1 MTLNSERTGR
11 RSFVVVGLA
20 ACLIVPMVRAQSGDS
35 KPCDAKAAGVKPAN
49 VYETISLTY
58 ATQQN
63 DLNDIQTDLRN
74 MLPKAKIY
82 GNPSQRAISLWATA
96 EDMAVAHKVVADLDR
111 PKKSYRLTYTIT
123 ETGGAEGD
131 KPAGPSHGSQH
142 FALVAVSG
150 EKTDFK
156 EGSRVPLVTGTY
168 DPAGATPNSQ
178 VQYIDVGLNIEATVD
193 GFAQGVQLRTKIEE
207 SKVAEEKSG
216 MGAQDPVIRQ
226 TKLEDTST
234 LAPGK
239 AVVLGTMDVPGSGRK
254 REISVV
260 VEAVL

>member
-1 MTLNSERTGR
+1 MNLNSGPDGR
-11 RSFVVVGLA
+11 RLFAVFGIGLAVCSLVVVPLA
-20 ACLIVPMVRAQSGDS
+20 RAQSGDS
-35 KPCDAKAAGVKPAN
+35 KPCDMKSAEPKPVN
-49 VYETISLTY
+49 LYETISLTY

-74 MLPKAKIY
+74 MLPKAKIF
-82 GNPSQRAISLWATA
+82 GNASQRAISLWATA
-96 EDMAVAHKVVADLDR
+96 EDMAVAHKIVADLDR

-123 ETGGAEGD
+123 ETGGAEGG
-131 KPAGPSHGSQH
+131 KPAPQH

-150 EKTDFK
+150 EKTQFK

-168 DPAGATPNSQ
+168 DTAGEKPNSQ
-178 VQYIDVGLNIEATVD
+178 VQYIDVGLSIEATVD
-193 GFAQGVQLRTKIEE
+193 GFAQGVQLKTKIEE

-234 LAPGK
+234 LVPGK

-260 VEAVL
+260 AEAVL